1 MTKKVA
7 FGTKP
12 APVPAPS
19 ISPDEWVE
27 SRATEPAGAERIK
40 RLTIDIP
47 AGLHVRIKAQ
57 CALRGTKMADEIRA
71 LLEEHFPAAEGG
83 RSA

>member
-12 APVPAPS
+12 APAAAPAV
-19 ISPDEWVE
+19 SPDEWVE
-27 SRATEPAGAERIK
+27 SRTTEPAGAERIK

-47 AGLHVRIKAQ
+47 ASLHVRIKAQ

>member
-12 APVPAPS
+12 VPAPSPS
-19 ISPDEWVE
+19 ISPDQWVE

-47 AGLHVRIKAQ
+47 ASLHIRIKAQ

-71 LLEEHFPAAEGG
+71 LLEETAED
-83 RSA
+83 AE